1 MAQTA
6 LSVAGAEFRRM
17 MVWIL
22 VAAAIVFAAALWYMS
37 LFVEMSIPMIGGLGV
52 GVFAS
57 VVLGC
62 GLFAA
67 AFFSN
72 NSGLDQRVADAAHAP
87 AHLHPNPT
95 ILPEGLVMQRRTME
109 FTAETL
115 PAPLLK
121 DHSTK
126 AGTWAL
132 IRVLEGALRYDIADD
147 RRPASSVVLN
157 AGGDAGIVEPTILH
171 HISAIGPVRFHL
183 EFLRDAGSLASASA
197 HQEPSTEGRR
207 S

>member
-6 LSVAGAEFRRM
+6 LSVAGAEFRRV

-22 VAAAIVFAAALWYMS
+22 VAAAIVFAVAIWYMS

-87 AHLHPNPT
+87 APLQPNPAV
-95 ILPEGLVMQRRTME
+95 LPEGLASQRRTME

-132 IRVLEGALRYDIADD
+132 IRVLEGTLRYDIADD
-147 RRPASSVVLN
+147 RRPPSSVVLT
-157 AGGDAGIVEPTILH
+157 ASGDAGIVEPTILH
-171 HISAIGPVRFHL
+171 HISAIGPVRFYL
-183 EFLRDAGSLASASA
+183 EFLRDAGSLVSASS
-197 HQEPSTEGRR
+197 HHGLPTERRR